1 MVGYSMKSN
10 KHILILIPGFASDET
25 DSSCIPPVQDFLKA
39 YKSIYEKDIITI
51 ISFQYPYTK
60 NKNSW
65 HGINV
70 WNAGGRNKKLL
81 KPFVWQ
87 RVKRYFKLIH
97 EKEKVSII
105 HAFWLGECAYIGKQ
119 LADQYQIPFF
129 ITLMG
134 QDVLKKNK
142 YLSKSLFKNTPTIA
156 LSKNHAEIYYANS
169 GKKATTLIPW
179 GINLNEKKHEKKIY
193 DIIGVGSLNKLKNY
207 NLFINL
213 IHEIRKIKPDMKA
226 LLIGDGDE
234 KIALEQ
240 QIKRL
245 ELDKN
250 ITLLGQIKREEVLE
264 FMNKSKILLH
274 TSSYESFGYVFV
286 EALSR
291 GNIIVSL
298 NVGCATPS
306 TNWLVAE
313 NNEGLLKLVIKALNQ
328 DFEECTNTIISSEQ
342 TANAY
347 NELYNQLI
355 TK

>member
-1 MVGYSMKSN
+1 MKSN
-10 KHILILIPGFASDET
+10 KHILILIPGFASDESDT
-25 DSSCIPPVQDFLKA
+25 SCIPPVQEFLKA

-87 RVKRYFKLIH
+87 RVKSYFKLIH

-129 ITLMG
+129 VTLMG

-142 YLSKSLFKNTPTIA
+142 YLSKSIFKNTPTIA

-179 GINLNEKKHEKKIY
+179 GINLNEKKHDKKIY

-207 NLFINL
+207 SLFIDI
-213 IHEIRKIKPDMKA
+213 IHELSKIKPDIKA

-234 KIALEQ
+234 KKSLEQ
-240 QIKRL
+240 KI
-245 ELDKN
+245 
-250 ITLLGQIKREEVLE
+250 ITLNLNKTITLKGQIKREEVLE
-264 FMNKSKILLH
+264 YMNKSKILLH
-274 TSSYESFGYVFV
+274 TSSYESFGYVFM

-298 NVGCATPS
+298 NVGCAIPS
-306 TNWLVAE
+306 NNWLVAE
-313 NNEGLLKLVIKALNQ
+313 NNQSLTKLVLKALNQ
-328 DFEECTNTIISSEQ
+328 DFEECSNSIVSSDH

-347 NELYNQLI
+347 NKWYNHLMTI
-355 TK
+355 